1 MAAPFQIRKETLKQV
16 RTTFLKMSSAEW
28 DLALMNKSD
37 EEKKKAD
44 IEYARLQRARLRLGN
59 AELAK
64 IRNNLLKNEQDL
76 EKGRVHVAKAL
87 QNLKDV
93 KAVLGTVSSFL
104 DVIGR
109 VVALV

>member
-37 EEKKKAD
+37 KEKKRAAL
-44 IEYARLQRARLRLGN
+44 EYARVQRARLRLGN

-64 IRNNLLKNEQDL
+64 IRDKLLKNEQKL
-76 EKGRVHVAKAL
+76 EEGRTRVAKAL
-87 QNLKDV
+87 QDLKDV